1 MTGANLSAPA
11 PLRRGL
17 TRCFIHERAF
27 IHEWPLSMHGSHMMK
42 IPYWHVDAFSAQ
54 PFGGNQAAV
63 MVLDDW
69 LPDDVLVAIAA
80 ENLFAETA
88 FVVRDAT
95 GEADWELRW
104 CTPTYEIALCGHA
117 TLASGHV
124 LLTRDAAGQAKDR
137 ITFRTRQSG
146 ILEVV
151 RTGDAYEL
159 ALPAIATVTVGIDS
173 QAEAIRLLGAEPRD
187 VARSLLGYNIYLYA
201 DEAAVRALTP
211 DIRGLERLGKD
222 QFIVTAPGD
231 HTDIVSRVFVPGG
244 GVDEDS
250 VTGSAHAA
258 LTPYWSNRLGRDHF
272 TAHQASVRGGDLTCR
287 REGDRAWLGGPCV
300 TVVEGSF
307 YL

>member
-1 MTGANLSAPA
+1 MPQ
-11 PLRRGL
+11 R
-17 TRCFIHERAF
+17 
-27 IHEWPLSMHGSHMMK
+27 
-42 IPYWHVDAFSAQ
+42 IPYWHVDAFSAR

-63 MVLDDW
+63 MVLDEW
-69 LPDDVLVAIAA
+69 LPDDVLVAIGA

-124 LLTRDAAGQAKDR
+124 LLTRDGVGNGQGR
-137 ITFRTRQSG
+137 VTFRTRQSG
-146 ILEVV
+146 VLEVV
-151 RTGDAYEL
+151 RAGDAYEL
-159 ALPAIATVTVGIDS
+159 ALPAIVTAPDTADN
-173 QAEAIRLLGAEPRD
+173 QAEAIRLLGAEPLE
-187 VARSLLGYNIYLYA
+187 VVRSELGYNIYLYA
-201 DEAAVRALTP
+201 DEAAVRGLSP
-211 DIRGLERLGKD
+211 DIRGLEALGKD
-222 QFIVTAPGD
+222 QFIATGPGEKS
-231 HTDIVSRVFVPGG
+231 DIVSRVFVPGG

-258 LTPYWSNRLGRDHF
+258 LTPYWAKRLGRESF
-272 TAHQASVRGGDLTCR
+272 TGHQASTRGGDLTLR
-287 REGDRAWLGGPCV
+287 LAKDERGDKAWLGGPCV